1 MRLLS
6 AIIDTTDNKGVV
18 KMNIKVSNT
27 NSNGNNKTAVRVYID
42 GKMIAEVFPTARN
55 PLAYILRHNGKYRA
69 SLVAQCKAAGMTD
82 EQILE
87 HVGV

>member
-1 MRLLS
+1 MLG
-6 AIIDTTDNKGVV
+6 AIVDTTDNKGAIE
-18 KMNIKVSNT
+18 MNIKVSNT
-27 NSNGNNKTAVRVYID
+27 NASGNSRTAVRVYID

-55 PLAYILRHNGKYRA
+55 PHAYICRHNGKYRK
-69 SLVAQCKAAGMTD
+69 SLVDQCKAAGMTD